1 MKKRALSLLLA
12 TVMITGTLAG
22 CGSGSSESSSGTDAA
37 QNTEDA
43 APAQT
48 EAETETEEDSA
59 PAEETGGTETASGEE
74 RTKITV
80 MLESSESGEPY
91 QIWSQ
96 LYEGYI
102 AENNLDVEVEWEL
115 IPNDDDYAN
124 KLQLYFSSN
133 TLPDHYGCAN
143 GTFSSAAKDLGAIVN
158 IGDELKRNGH
168 YDDMNGA
175 IVDFLTDADDGN
187 LYLFPAALYSEF
199 FYYRKDKFDQYGLE
213 APATWDE
220 FLNVCSVLKEN
231 GETPV
236 MIGGQSQWQIMRY
249 ISLAP
254 WRVTGA
260 SFIMDFVNLNA
271 KFADYPE
278 SYKGAEIVYE
288 MGDKGYFQD
297 GFTATPYSDAQDMFF
312 GGEGCI
318 FYGGSGQCAVAADG
332 YDDGTY
338 GVFPVPSVDGYE
350 NNSTDVPIHA
360 GFANAFNAQTYDGV
374 MQGFFDYVCEHF
386 GEACYSVGLFS
397 PFNSDEIPEEFSDV
411 YEKAYEL
418 FNSAEI
424 GWASWDDK
432 LDAATCTAM
441 QDLDE
446 ELALGMITPEEW
458 YTELDKIVVENNQ

>member
-1 MKKRALSLLLA
+1 MKKRALSVLLA
-12 TVMITGTLAG
+12 AVMVTSTMAG
-22 CGSGSSESSSGTDAA
+22 CGAGAPDAA
-37 QNTEDA
+37 SKTDQTQSTENVGS
-43 APAQT
+43 AQT
-48 EAETETEEDSA
+48 EAEVQ
-59 PAEETGGTETASGEE
+59 EETPAGEAEKASTTSDGE
-74 RTKITV
+74 RTKISV
-80 MLESSESGEPY
+80 MLESSETGEPY
-91 QIWSQ
+91 RIWSQ

-102 AENNLDVEVEWEL
+102 AENNLDIEVEWEL

-124 KLQLYFSSN
+124 KLQLYFASN

-143 GTFSSAAKDLGAIVN
+143 GTFSGAAKDLGAIVN
-158 IGDELKRNGH
+158 IGEELKRNGH
-168 YDDMNGA
+168 YEDMNGA

-199 FYYRKDKFDQYGLE
+199 FFYRKDKFDQYGLE
-213 APATWDE
+213 APKTWDE
-220 FLNVCSVLKEN
+220 FLNACAVLKEN

-260 SFIMDFVNLNA
+260 SFIMDFVNLKA
-271 KFADYPE
+271 KFTEHPE
-278 SYKGAEIVYE
+278 AYKGADIVYE
-288 MGDKGYFQD
+288 MGTKGYFQD

-318 FYGGSGQCAVAADG
+318 FYGGSGQCVSAAEG
-332 YDDGTY
+332 YDEGIY
-338 GVFPVPSVDGYE
+338 GVFPIPAVDGYE

-397 PFNSDEIPEEFSDV
+397 PFNSDEIPDDFSDV
-411 YEKAYEL
+411 YVKAYEM

-458 YTELDKIVVENNQ
+458 YTELDKIVEENNQ